1 MSQWQEIYTTN
12 TLTSGAARLAVNKF
26 GYNPTVG
33 GSYESVW
40 DGANVYVYI
49 DTPGTAT
56 VTSDDTTADDGGTV
70 EVIGLD
76 SNYLFASETLTIG
89 GAAGTQTFARVY
101 RARMV
106 SANTGNSNVG
116 TVTVTVDSK
125 ASALIRP
132 TYGQTLMCVY
142 TTPANYRGFLTQI
155 DLGSQKDQEHQVRF
169 VTREIDNGNAWNTK
183 AFITLRGGFLEKG
196 FHAPLLIPPKSDIE
210 IQALA
215 GATSALSA
223 SFEMYLQRI

>member
-1 MSQWQEIYTTN
+1 MTQWQEIYTTN

-26 GYNPTVG
+26 GYNATL
-33 GSYESVW
+33 GSTYESVW

-56 VTSDDTTADDGGTV
+56 VTSDDSDDNGSTV
-70 EVIGLD
+70 EVTGLD
-76 SNYLFASETLTIG
+76 DNYLFASETLTV
-89 GAAGTQTFARVY
+89 GAGAGTQTFARVY
-101 RARMV
+101 RARLV
-106 SANTGNSNVG
+106 SANTGNTNQGNVS
-116 TVTVTVDSK
+116 VTVDSK
-125 ASALIRP
+125 VSAKINEG
-132 TYGQTLMCVY
+132 YGQTLMCVY

-169 VTREIDNGNAWNTK
+169 VSREIDNGNAWNTK

-196 FHAPLLIPPKSDIE
+196 FHAPLLIPPKTDIE

-215 GATSALSA
+215 GATSAISA
-223 SFEMYLQRI
+223 SFEMYLQKV